1 MTCVAIAATLF
12 IYVIDWDM
20 NLVTVAGYM
29 LIFAFFTTFLLQ
41 VGLFTYWV
49 LFRPL
54 KFIHLR
60 RRSMRFNPFAR
71 LFVHEAGWRLTIGFG
86 RIISLTIL
94 LLCFAGW
101 VFILSLALNGL
112 HVR

>member
-1 MTCVAIAATLF
+1 
-12 IYVIDWDM
+12 
-20 NLVTVAGYM
+20 
-29 LIFAFFTTFLLQ
+29 
-41 VGLFTYWV
+41 
-49 LFRPL
+49 
-54 KFIHLR
+54 
-60 RRSMRFNPFAR
+60 MRFNPFAR

-86 RIISLTIL
+86 RIISLTTL